1 MSKLLNPPV
10 PPREIELGRR
20 YLIRLNEDGSG
31 TLVERDGRTT
41 YPLQMMSSAQIETF
55 AYELDRELGATR

>member
-1 MSKLLNPPV
+1 MILNPPA
-10 PPREIELGRR
+10 PPKEVELGRR

-31 TLVERDGRTT
+31 TLVERDGKTT

>member
-1 MSKLLNPPV
+1 MTDMLNPPT
-10 PPREIELGRR
+10 PPKTVELGRR
-20 YLIRLNEDGSG
+20 YLIRLNADGSG
-31 TLVERDGRTT
+31 TLVERDGKTT